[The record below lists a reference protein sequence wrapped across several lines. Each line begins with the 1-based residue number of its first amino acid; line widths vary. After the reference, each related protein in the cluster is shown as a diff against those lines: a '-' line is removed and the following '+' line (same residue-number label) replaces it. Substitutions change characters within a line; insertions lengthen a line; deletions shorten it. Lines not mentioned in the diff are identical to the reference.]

1 MEINSPMNEK
11 VKNWA
16 KLQRKKYRDQ
26 TGQFLIE
33 GEHLIGEALKAG
45 VVELLLVEAGRTNP
59 FHQEKEAIVCSESV
73 MRKLSANV
81 SGAWL
86 IAVCAQK
93 VSRKSRNSRIVALDG
108 VQDPGNVGTI
118 LRTADALGADGV
130 FLLPG
135 CADLY
140 NPKTVRAT
148 MGAVFRLSAWTAEP
162 QVLRELLDASGIPL
176 YGAALRE
183 DTVDARDVD
192 YDRCALA
199 IGSEGRGLSETM
211 LSLCDRTIRIP
222 MRARCESLNA
232 AAAAT
237 VLLWEAARGR

>member
-16 KLQRKKYRDQ
+16 KLQQKKYRDQ

-118 LRTADALGADGV
+118 IRTAVAFGFDQV
-130 FLLPG
+130 LLSPD
-135 CADLY
+135 CADVY
-140 NPKTVRAT
+140 NEKCVRSTQGALFHIAMSRTELIPALNELKELGVTVIGTALQ
-148 MGAVFRLSAWTAEP
+148 GAQP
-162 QVLRELLDASGIPL
+162 
-176 YGAALRE
+176 
-183 DTVDARDVD
+183 
-192 YDRCALA
+192 
-199 IGSEGRGLSETM
+199 LSELPVSENIAVVLGNEGQGIRPAT
-211 LSLCDRTIRIP
+211 LDICDQ
-222 MRARCESLNA
+222 RALIEMSSFESLNVAVA
-232 AAAAT
+232 AGIC
-237 VLLWEAARGR
+237 LYRYRRCG

>member
-16 KLQRKKYRDQ
+16 KLQQKKYRDQ

-33 GEHLIGEALKAG
+33 GEHMIGEALKAG

-118 LRTADALGADGV
+118 IRTAVAFGFDQV
-130 FLLPG
+130 LLSPD
-135 CADLY
+135 CADVY
-140 NPKTVRAT
+140 NEKCVRST
-148 MGAVFRLSAWTAEP
+148 QGALFHIAISRIELIPALRSLKEKGVMPMHATAE
-162 QVLRELLDASGIPL
+162 
-176 YGAALRE
+176 
-183 DTVDARDVD
+183 
-192 YDRCALA
+192 
-199 IGSEGRGLSETM
+199 
-211 LSLCDRTIRIP
+211 
-222 MRARCESLNA
+222 ESL
-232 AAAAT
+232 
-237 VLLWEAARGR
+237 W

>member
-16 KLQRKKYRDQ
+16 KLQQKKYRDQ

-118 LRTADALGADGV
+118 IRTAVAFGFDQV
-130 FLLPG
+130 LLSPD
-135 CADLY
+135 CADVY
-140 NPKTVRAT
+140 NEKCVRST
-148 MGAVFRLSAWTAEP
+148 QGALFHIAISRI
-162 QVLRELLDASGIPL
+162 ELIP
-176 YGAALRE
+176 ALRSLKE
-183 DTVDARDVD
+183 KGVMVIATTLHEAQP
-192 YDRCALA
+192 
-199 IGSEGRGLSETM
+199 LSELPIVENVALVLGNEGQGIRPAT
-211 LSLCDRTIRIP
+211 LEICDQ
-222 MRARCESLNA
+222 RAFIEMSSLN
-232 AAAAT
+232 
-237 VLLWEAARGR
+237 R

>member
-16 KLQRKKYRDQ
+16 KLQQKKYRDQ

-118 LRTADALGADGV
+118 LRTLDAFEADGLV
-130 FLLPG
+130 LLPG
-135 CADLY
+135 CADPFS
-140 NPKTVRAT
+140 PKTVRSS
-148 MGAVFRLSAWTAEP
+148 MGAVFRRPVWRCAPAQVKALLSAA
-162 QVLRELLDASGIPL
+162 GIPL
-176 YGAALRE
+176 WGAALRC
-183 DTVDARDVD
+183 DTVDARQVD
-192 YDRCALA
+192 YTRAAVA
-199 IGSEGRGLSETM
+199 IGSEGRGLSEEV
-211 LSLCDRTIRIP
+211 LALCDQTIRLP
-222 MRARCESLNA
+222 MSERCESLNA
-232 AAAAT
+232 AVAAA
-237 VLLWEAARGR
+237 VLLWEMYR

>member
-1 MEINSPMNEK
+1 
-11 VKNWA
+11 
-16 KLQRKKYRDQ
+16 
-26 TGQFLIE
+26 
-33 GEHLIGEALKAG
+33 
-45 VVELLLVEAGRTNP
+45 
-59 FHQEKEAIVCSESV
+59 
-73 MRKLSANV
+73 
-81 SGAWL
+81 
-86 IAVCAQK
+86 
-93 VSRKSRNSRIVALDG
+93 
-108 VQDPGNVGTI
+108 
-118 LRTADALGADGV
+118 
-130 FLLPG
+130 
-135 CADLY
+135 
-140 NPKTVRAT
+140 

>member
-118 LRTADALGADGV
+118 IRTAVAFGFDQV
-130 FLLPG
+130 LLSPD
-135 CADLY
+135 CADVY
-140 NPKTVRAT
+140 NEKCVRST
-148 MGAVFRLSAWTAEP
+148 QGALFHIAISRT
-162 QVLRELLDASGIPL
+162 ELIP
-176 YGAALRE
+176 ALRSLKE
-183 DTVDARDVD
+183 KGVMVIAT
-192 YDRCALA
+192 ALHEA
-199 IGSEGRGLSETM
+199 QPLSELPIVENVALVLGNEGQGIRPAT
-211 LSLCDRTIRIP
+211 LEICDQ
-222 MRARCESLNA
+222 RAFIEMSSFESLNVAVA
-232 AAAAT
+232 AGIC
-237 VLLWEAARGR
+237 LYRYRRHG